1 MGAIREKI
9 EAWMSAVTFAE
20 AGEQEMALQIVGRRA
35 RVARKKRS
43 TLNDIMMAITFAEAG
58 LPDVAR
64 QYMDI
69 KQPRQRI
76 RQIEL
81 PGVRVWYGLATVNP

>member
-1 MGAIREKI
+1 MGTIREKI
-9 EAWMSAVTFAE
+9 GAWMSVVSFAK
-20 AGEQEMALQIVGRRA
+20 GGDQEMALQIVGRGA

-43 TLNDIMMAITFAEAG
+43 TLNDVMMAITFAEAG

-76 RQIEL
+76 RQLEL